1 MRYKIYFGDH
11 PLYLTDTLDQDMQE
25 IMHHDDGV
33 YMDEL
38 SNAGVN
44 SMIHEMKQPQRHAG
58 VFFHADVE
66 ALFKAFARH
75 FKRVDAAGGL
85 VTNDQQDILM
95 IFRRGKW
102 DLPKG
107 KLDPGETIEACA
119 VREVLEETGI
129 SQVTLD
135 APLLTTYHTYD
146 EYGKHI
152 LKASHWYLMHAPL
165 REDLVPQTSE
175 DITHAEW
182 VSPERART
190 LFSTA
195 FPSVV
200 DVLKTHLG

>member
-11 PLYLTDTLDQDMQE
+11 PLYLTDTLDQEMQD

-33 YMDEL
+33 FMDEF
-38 SNAGVN
+38 STAGVN

-58 VFFHADVE
+58 VYFHNDVE

-75 FKRVDAAGGL
+75 FKRIDAAGGL

-129 SQVTLD
+129 SQVNLD

-152 LKASHWYLMHAPL
+152 LKASHWFLMHAPL

-182 VSPERART
+182 VSPEKARS
-190 LFSTA
+190 LFATA